1 MSLDQT
7 APSPRSRSRLPQK
20 LLLRLPC
27 RQVSLFLVLSSNSCA
42 APGQT
47 DNHRP
52 SFEMQQAEA
61 ELEAF
66 RAARTNSIA
75 SAIAAL
81 SPVFKG
87 DITKAREYVI

>member
-1 MSLDQT
+1 
-7 APSPRSRSRLPQK
+7 
-20 LLLRLPC
+20 
-27 RQVSLFLVLSSNSCA
+27 
-42 APGQT
+42 
-47 DNHRP
+47 
-52 SFEMQQAEA
+52 MQQAEA

-87 DITKAREYVI
+87 DITKAREYVIKLHQGEK